1 MDIKGIFDDLQ
12 MEICHAKLDALNS
25 NNADTNALADTV
37 LAELAKAY
45 KLIVELDNAV
55 NGGGNYEWHIQE
67 Q

>member
-12 MEICHAKLDALNS
+12 MEVCRAKLHGLNNSEQTVNDLSDA
-25 NNADTNALADTV
+25 V
-37 LAELAKAY
+37 LTELSKVY
-45 KLIVELDNAV
+45 KLIIELDNAV